1 MRIRAC
7 LCHFFFLLL
16 HGYFIIAMNK
26 TIYSR
31 FDKKAITDLPIVTFP
46 GRVITI
52 ITPGEAEK
60 AVDYLL
66 QSDIMGVDTETK
78 PAFHKGEQNKVAL
91 LQVSNRNTCFLFR
104 LNIIGITPAIKR
116 LLEDKSVKKIGLSWH
131 DDIRGLE
138 AREKFTPGLFI
149 DLQDIV
155 GEIGI
160 KDLSLQ
166 KIYANIFHQ
175 KISKRQRLT
184 NWEATALSDK
194 QKQYAAI
201 DAWSCILIYDEIV
214 RLKKTGE
221 YNLVVVPEPENIQP
235 VAKVDSDAKDA
246 EASDNKEKPKK
257 EGKAATEKKKTRTK
271 ATRKPSR
278 AKTVKRSTSKAKS
291 SKAETNKAETVNV

>member
-1 MRIRAC
+1 
-7 LCHFFFLLL
+7 
-16 HGYFIIAMNK
+16 MNK

-31 FDKKAITDLPIVTFP
+31 FDKKAITDLPVVTFP

-78 PAFHKGEQNKVAL
+78 PAFHRGEQNKVAL
-91 LQVSNRNTCFLFR
+91 LQVSNRDTCFLFR

-116 LLEDKSVKKIGLSWH
+116 LLEDKTVKKIGLSWH

-138 AREKFTPGLFI
+138 ERESFNPGLFI

-166 KIYANIFHQ
+166 KIYANIFHA

-184 NWEATALSDK
+184 NWEATPLTDK

-201 DAWSCILIYDEIV
+201 DAWSCIQIYDELN
-214 RLKKTGE
+214 RLKETGD
-221 YNLVVVPEPENIQP
+221 YNLIVVPEPENIQP
-235 VAKVDSDAKDA
+235 THKDQDEAEVKGKVVAKPA
-246 EASDNKEKPKK
+246 
-257 EGKAATEKKKTRTK
+257 KKKTAKAKLAKKSGRKTATK
-271 ATRKPSR
+271 
-278 AKTVKRSTSKAKS
+278 KS
-291 SKAETNKAETVNV
+291 SKIKKNTNVQEHIS